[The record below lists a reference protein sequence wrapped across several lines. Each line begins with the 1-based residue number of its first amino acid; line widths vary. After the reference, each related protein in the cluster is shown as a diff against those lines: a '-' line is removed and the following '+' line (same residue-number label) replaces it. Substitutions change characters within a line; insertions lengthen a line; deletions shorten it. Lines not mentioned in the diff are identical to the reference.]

1 MGKQYMKIA
10 DDCKLSIGDKLRV
23 TRDDAPRLVGK
34 TRDGMVLEIQEIKE
48 SPSGPEANVRKLDN
62 GAERCLSPTT
72 IAEGLGLVSYKE
84 NPDTYL
90 ELVDK

>member
-1 MGKQYMKIA
+1 MKLA
-10 DDCKLSIGDKLRV
+10 DDVRLSTGKKLRV

-34 TRDGMVLEIQEIKE
+34 TRKDMILEIQEIKE
-48 SPSGPEANVRKLDN
+48 SPSGPEAKVRNLHN
-62 GAERCLSPTT
+62 ETERHLSPTT

-84 NPDTYL
+84 NPDTFL